1 MFGKLLIYDL
11 RECCSANLND
21 KVVLQYFINDIIKI
35 MNMKKVGDTIFEYF
49 DETDFNIKNDLVG
62 YSITQIIS
70 LSSIT
75 IHICEI
81 SKSVYIDIFTCCN
94 INDEIKKNIEDL
106 INNVF
111 NPSII
116 DNKIILR

>member
-11 RECCSANLND
+11 RDCCNVNLND
-21 KVVLQYFINDIIKI
+21 RVVLQYFINDIIKI